1 MTERMWVR
9 VVFDIDIEACPEE
22 IPEDAGAGSAE
33 NQADIDAWY
42 DKLCD
47 EITKRSDVM
56 LSSLKAAG
64 YRVLAADTDHIDAA
78 PGELMLAAEE
88 SEPSHGQSKDET

>member
-1 MTERMWVR
+1 MSERMWVR
-9 VVFDIDIEACPEE
+9 FVFDIDIEPCPEE
-22 IPEDAGAGSAE
+22 IPEDADVGRAE
-33 NQADIDAWY
+33 NQKDIDAWY
-42 DKLCD
+42 DKLSD
-47 EITKRSDVM
+47 EINKRSDVM

-88 SEPSHGQSKDET
+88 AEPTT